1 MRRLYAT
8 RVDTRIDGLIELCT
22 INKFF
27 FDPHV
32 FRCIPDPTSEYH
44 LIFLTTTS
52 ALRYDDFVYSI
63 KREYSMFID
72 KIEFDYFNLNKI
84 EE

>member
-1 MRRLYAT
+1 M
-8 RVDTRIDGLIELCT
+8 DGFVELGA
-22 INKFF
+22 INNFF
-27 FDPHV
+27 FDPHDH
-32 FRCIPDPTSEYH
+32 RCIPDPTSEYH

-52 ALRYDDFVYSI
+52 ALRYDDFEFLIKRDYSI
-63 KREYSMFID
+63 FID

>member
-1 MRRLYAT
+1 M
-8 RVDTRIDGLIELCT
+8 DGFAELAF
-22 INKFF
+22 IHEFF
-27 FDPHV
+27 FYPYTH
-32 FRCIPDPTSEYH
+32 RCIPDPTSEYH

-52 ALRYDDFVYSI
+52 ALRYADFEFLVKKDYSI
-63 KREYSMFID
+63 FIN